1 MPVMNRRPWVLTGIL
16 LGAAANTMMQTVVAT
31 ILPQVVE
38 QLGDSHLFGW
48 VFSGYLLMSTITIP
62 LFAKLADLYGYRRF
76 YILGMALFLIGSLL
90 CGLAPSLPFLVLA
103 RLIQGVGAGVLG
115 PVSIALI
122 SVLFP
127 GDVRGKVLSAFA
139 AVQMLSN
146 LLGPVAGGFVT
157 ASFGWSFAFYMVLPL
172 GILSLFSVWFS
183 RFREERPDPPELK
196 NLDFLGALLL
206 GTATALFIQTWTL
219 FEKSGWTLY
228 TACLLIGSLL
238 FLIAWI
244 AQERK
249 HPDPIISPR
258 MMKIRNVTLANM
270 SAFLTGV
277 LMYGAIAVFPL
288 YALAVTDGGAV
299 SSARFLLPLTLG
311 LSTGILLSG
320 RMIHRVS
327 YKALARAGWLVAA
340 VSFAAVCFVSFS
352 ALPWVLLLFFAF
364 FAGMGVGILV
374 PAFLLPAQNAVSED
388 QQATVGGMIQ
398 LSRNVGGAIGIPL
411 ITSMLGISSGWG
423 RSSSYGAVFLVLV
436 ILSFLGFLVGSRFE
450 GAAAA
455 DTINESKG
463 QSR

>member
-1 MPVMNRRPWVLTGIL
+1 
-16 LGAAANTMMQTVVAT
+16 
-31 ILPQVVE
+31 
-38 QLGDSHLFGW
+38 
-48 VFSGYLLMSTITIP
+48 
-62 LFAKLADLYGYRRF
+62 
-76 YILGMALFLIGSLL
+76 
-90 CGLAPSLPFLVLA
+90 
-103 RLIQGVGAGVLG
+103 
-115 PVSIALI
+115 
-122 SVLFP
+122 
-127 GDVRGKVLSAFA
+127 
-139 AVQMLSN
+139 
-146 LLGPVAGGFVT
+146 
-157 ASFGWSFAFYMVLPL
+157 
-172 GILSLFSVWFS
+172 LSLFSVWFS

-219 FEKSGWTLY
+219 FEKSGWTLIS
-228 TACLLIGSLL
+228 ACMLIGSLL
-238 FLIAWI
+238 LFIGWI

-320 RMIHRVS
+320 RMIQRVS
-327 YKALARAGWLVAA
+327 YKALARAGWLVAGA
-340 VSFAAVCFVSFS
+340 SFAAVCFASFF
-352 ALPWVLLLFFAF
+352 ALPWVLFLFFAF
-364 FAGMGVGILV
+364 FAGTGIGILV
-374 PAFLLPAQNAVSED
+374 PAFLLPAQNAVSEA

>member
-1 MPVMNRRPWVLTGIL
+1 MPSRNRRAWVLTGIL
-16 LGAAANTMMQTVVAT
+16 LGAAVHTMMQTVVAT
-31 ILPQVVE
+31 ILPQVVD
-38 QLGDSHLFGW
+38 QLGDAHLFGW

-62 LFAKLADLYGYRRF
+62 FFAKMADLYGYRRF
-76 YILGMALFLIGSLL
+76 YILGMALFLVGSLL

-127 GDVRGKVLSAFA
+127 GAARGKALSAFA
-139 AVQMLSN
+139 ALQILSN

-157 ASFGWSFAFYMVLPL
+157 ASFGWPFAFYMVLPL

-206 GTATALFIQTWTL
+206 GIAVALFIQTWTL
-219 FEKSGWTLY
+219 YEKSGWTLIS
-228 TACLLIGSLL
+228 ACMLIGSLL
-238 FLIAWI
+238 LFIGWI

-258 MMKIRNVTLANM
+258 MMRIRNVALANL

-277 LMYGAIAVFPL
+277 QMYGAIAVFPL
-288 YALAVTDGGAV
+288 YAVDVTDGGAV
-299 SSARFLLPLTLG
+299 GSAWLLLPLTLG
-311 LSTGILLSG
+311 LSTGIILSG
-320 RMIHRVS
+320 RMIQRFS

-340 VSFAAVCFVSFS
+340 AGFAAVSIASFTS
-352 ALPWVLLLFFAF
+352 LPWVLLLFFIF
-364 FAGMGVGILV
+364 FAGTGIGILV
-374 PAFLLPAQNAVSED
+374 PAFLLPAQNAVSEA

-398 LSRNVGGAIGIPL
+398 LTRHVGGAIGIPL
-411 ITSMLGISSGWG
+411 ITSMLGISSG
-423 RSSSYGAVFLVLV
+423 SASYGMVFLVMV
-436 ILSFLGFLVGSRFE
+436 VLSFFGFIVGSRFE
-450 GAAAA
+450 GAVVS
-455 DTINESKG
+455 DTRKT
-463 QSR
+463 

>member
-76 YILGMALFLIGSLL
+76 YILGMALFLVGSLL

-157 ASFGWSFAFYMVLPL
+157 ASFGWPFAFYMVLPL

-196 NLDFLGALLL
+196 NLDFLGA
-206 GTATALFIQTWTL
+206 
-219 FEKSGWTLY
+219 
-228 TACLLIGSLL
+228 C
-238 FLIAWI
+238 
-244 AQERK
+244 
-249 HPDPIISPR
+249 
-258 MMKIRNVTLANM
+258 
-270 SAFLTGV
+270 
-277 LMYGAIAVFPL
+277 
-288 YALAVTDGGAV
+288 
-299 SSARFLLPLTLG
+299 SSAPPPPCLFKPG
-311 LSTGILLSG
+311 PC
-320 RMIHRVS
+320 M
-327 YKALARAGWLVAA
+327 KNPAGPCTPP
-340 VSFAAVCFVSFS
+340 VC
-352 ALPWVLLLFFAF
+352 
-364 FAGMGVGILV
+364 
-374 PAFLLPAQNAVSED
+374 
-388 QQATVGGMIQ
+388 
-398 LSRNVGGAIGIPL
+398 
-411 ITSMLGISSGWG
+411 
-423 RSSSYGAVFLVLV
+423 
-436 ILSFLGFLVGSRFE
+436 
-450 GAAAA
+450 
-455 DTINESKG
+455 
-463 QSR
+463 